1 MSSQV
6 VSPRF
11 GFKRVPSLTTCFRQR
26 DLLPHA
32 MGLTSRAVRKQQSKP
47 ATPLKRGTPNP
58 RSKKGTK
65 TSNSSALNGRS
76 GKVYKSADF
85 ITSDQEEEEEE
96 EEGVVSESE
105 KEEAIE
111 VDPTPDAKENE
122 GESEVEDEIVSG
134 SE

>member
-32 MGLTSRAVRKQQSKP
+32 MGLTSRAVRKQPKP

-58 RSKKGTK
+58 RSKEGTK
-65 TSNSSALNGRS
+65 TSNSSVLNGRS

-96 EEGVVSESE
+96 EGVVVSESE

-111 VDPTPDAKENE
+111 VDSTPDAKENE